1 MAQNAHSATAPAS
14 GTAAH
19 AAQTRNG
26 FICLFTTYA
35 IWGMLPLYFYLMASS
50 SALEIVL
57 SRVIFSLAFCAVL
70 LPIFRLTKP
79 FNRAVRTPRTM
90 GILTVASLLI
100 GANWMIYVYSTT
112 HGHTID
118 MSLGYFINPLVSVA
132 LGGRVPARAAAKS
145 SVDRYWDFDRG
156 GADYERGVR
165 TDSVAGFGCCLHLR
179 NVWAAQGAGG
189 VKCASG
195 GVAIA

>member
-1 MAQNAHSATAPAS
+1 MAQHAHSATASTSAP
-14 GTAAH
+14 GTAAR

-79 FNRAVRTPRTM
+79 FNRRYVPR
-90 GILTVASLLI
+90 
-100 GANWMIYVYSTT
+100 
-112 HGHTID
+112 
-118 MSLGYFINPLVSVA
+118 A
-132 LGGRVPARAAAKS
+132 LWV
-145 SVDRYWDFDRG
+145 F
-156 GADYERGVR
+156 
-165 TDSVAGFGCCLHLR
+165 
-179 NVWAAQGAGG
+179 
-189 VKCASG
+189 
-195 GVAIA
+195 